1 LITSIQDIPE
11 ARLSVVCGLSNEDS
25 AVVAGAV
32 VVAAML
38 TNK

>member
-1 LITSIQDIPE
+1 MLITSIHDIPD

-25 AVVAGAV
+25 TVVAGTV

-38 TNK
+38 TN